1 MNNNARIKNQQT
13 RTKRYERGQA
23 IILIVFSIIGLIGVT
38 ALAVDGGNAYV
49 EKRRAQNAAD
59 AAALGGALARIKGNS
74 WVQEAY
80 SVAETNGFDNNSE
93 TNVVQVFSPPATG
106 KYAGDVEYIQVII
119 TNRVPTYFG
128 GVIGIRQVT
137 VTGEAVSRTKT
148 PEIAEILN
156 GSAIISLAPAS
167 DCNNERAF
175 WVHGES
181 TLDISGG
188 GIFINSN
195 NPDCALTQMG
205 NGSIRIEGGEISVVG
220 GANIQKPKLLTPYPP
235 KTNGIPIPYP
245 PPFFMPKVGCN
256 KEAEVLED
264 GITMS
269 AGWYDEDIFPPEG
282 VQFLESGIYCINGD
296 FLIGGG
302 SLEGS
307 GVVIKMENGRIKWS
321 GNAYINLSAPSGG
334 DLAGLLIYAPIENKN
349 RMVITSDENSSLT
362 GTILMPGA
370 VISLNGGSS
379 ETGYHSQI
387 IGYRIESD
395 GQSNIVI
402 KYKDE
407 QNYDTYNMPE
417 IQLTK

>member
-1 MNNNARIKNQQT
+1 MSFKKT
-13 RTKRYERGQA
+13 EKGQA
-23 IILIVFSIIGLIGVT
+23 LILIVFSIIGLIGIT

-59 AAALGGALARIKGNS
+59 ASALSGALARIKGYS
-74 WVQEAY
+74 WVQETY
-80 SVAETNGFDNNSE
+80 ITAENNGFDNNGD

-106 KYAGDVEYIQVII
+106 EYTGNVEYIQVVI

-128 GVIGIRQVT
+128 GVIGIQQVT
-137 VTGEAVSRTKT
+137 VTGEAISRTKT
-148 PEIAEILN
+148 PEITEILDGN
-156 GSAIISLAPAS
+156 AIISLAPTS
-167 DCNNERAF
+167 DCNNERSF

-195 NPDCALTQMG
+195 NPKCALIQNG
-205 NGSIRIEGGEISVVG
+205 NGSIRIDGGEISVVG

-245 PPFFMPKVGCN
+245 PPFFMPKVGCGS
-256 KEAEVLED
+256 KIAEVLED

-269 AGWYDEDIFPPEG
+269 PGSYDEDIFPPED
-282 VQFLESGIYCINGD
+282 VQFLESGVYCINGD

-307 GVVIKMENGRIKWS
+307 SVTFKMEHGRIKWS
-321 GNAYINLSAPSGG
+321 GSAYISLSAPNSG
-334 DLAGLLIYAPIENKN
+334 DFAGLLIYAPIENKN
-349 RMVITSDENSSLT
+349 RMVITSDENSSLK

-370 VISLNGGSS
+370 EIHLNGGSS
-379 ETGYHSQI
+379 EIGYRSQI
-387 IGYRIESD
+387 IGYRIVSN

-402 KYKDE
+402 KYNDE